1 MFGPRWRQEMH
12 RLVPFLAA
20 CVVFSFG
27 FVCVD
32 RRISALEA
40 TLAQTAR
47 MRDHEMNEFNHNWM
61 QPVLARIL
69 ALEGA
74 SKGIFDR
81 KQSRS
86 LEGRLK
92 RHIDSVDHQMRQHAE
107 SISGEFMR
115 LKEEI
120 FMAYVD
126 KRAHEMLKKEVRKS
140 HENLGKL
147 AKWVQEVQDET
158 KEMHSEMSRM
168 NESTSM

>member
-1 MFGPRWRQEMH
+1 M

-27 FVCVD
+27 FVCVE
-32 RRISALEA
+32 RRLSVLEA
-40 TLAQTAR
+40 TFAQTAR

-61 QPVLARIL
+61 QPVFTRIL

-74 SKGIFDR
+74 SKGIFDIR

-92 RHIDSVDHQMRQHAE
+92 RHEIAVEQKLKVYQE
-107 SISGEFMR
+107 SFLGEFRR

-140 HENLGKL
+140 DEYLGKM
-147 AKWVQEVQDET
+147 AKWVQEQIQGHAIKTRV
-158 KEMHSEMSRM
+158 
-168 NESTSM
+168 